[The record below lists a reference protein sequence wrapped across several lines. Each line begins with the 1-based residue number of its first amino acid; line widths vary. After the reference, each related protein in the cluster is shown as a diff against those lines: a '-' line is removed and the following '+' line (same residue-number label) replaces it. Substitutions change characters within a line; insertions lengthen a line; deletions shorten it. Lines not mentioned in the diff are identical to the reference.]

1 MRHKLALLLL
11 ALVTLAFPAHLA
23 WAQKAQVTC
32 GLTTDVV
39 EVGEGFYVELR
50 ASVEGGGNATSPN
63 LVAPPAFSVS
73 GPSTTT
79 TGMSMSF
86 GQGRTQMR
94 RTFTARWFVVA
105 NETGSFTLSNPT
117 IVVDGNV
124 VTASGQLKIKVVPVG
139 QGPKKPQ
146 VSRRSSPFGG
156 FGSFFGPNLSPGFNT
171 PFFEDDE
178 VDDPT
183 ELEPKARELM
193 MKDEPDPW
201 VFLRVMADKDV
212 AMVGEQVT
220 LSYYVYF
227 RADMKLTSQREPPLT
242 DFLRMD
248 LERTP
253 TDPPLITAVGKW
265 RYHVKLLDQVAVFP
279 LRAGKLH
286 VGEIEAT
293 FTGQRFGNR
302 ELERKSNDLVLDVR
316 EPPLED
322 RPTGYRVGDVGKF
335 RMQAE
340 VKPRE
345 TTAGDTVAVLVRV
358 SGRGML
364 PSQLLVPERA
374 GIEWLKPEKKDDISV
389 GGGRVGGWRSF
400 GYAVRIQEEG
410 KVDLGTIELPYWDPS
425 RNQYEVATAELG
437 EITVKPAAA
446 PAPSASASSEGDDP
460 DDPFRKLPAPRA
472 ELSAF
477 EPRGDESFDPQTLWA
492 LVLAPPIGVAVAQ
505 LGAGAVA
512 TARRRRRDRKDDPA
526 VLARQALADAKREQD
541 AKDAAAAVERAVHL
555 ALESATGLK
564 TRGILLDELEGELTS
579 KGLENADASEA
590 VALLSACSALRFEPD
605 PDEAAGVDLVARAR
619 KLLRVL
625 LG

>member
-1 MRHKLALLLL
+1 MRSKLVLCLL
-11 ALVTLAFPAHLA
+11 ALSSLVLPTSWA
-23 WAQKAQVTC
+23 WAQKAQVTA

-50 ASVEGGGNATSPN
+50 ASVEGGANAGSPN
-63 LVAPPAFSVS
+63 LVAPAAFSVS

-105 NETGSFTLSNPT
+105 NQTGSFTLNNPT
-117 IVVDGNV
+117 VIVDGDV
-124 VTASGQLKIKVVPVG
+124 VTASGQLKVKVVPVG
-139 QGPKKPQ
+139 QGPQKPKP
-146 VSRRSSPFGG
+146 SRRSSPFGG
-156 FGSFFGPNLSPGFNT
+156 FGSFFGPNFSPGLNAPLFD
-171 PFFEDDE
+171 DDE

-193 MKDEPDPW
+193 MKEEPDPW
-201 VFLRVMADKDV
+201 VFLRVMADKSE

-248 LERTP
+248 LDRTP

-279 LRAGKLH
+279 LRAGELH
-286 VGEIEAT
+286 VGEIAAT
-293 FTGQRFGNR
+293 FTGRRFGNR
-302 ELERKSNDLVLDVR
+302 ELSRKSNDLVIDVR
-316 EPPLED
+316 EPPLEG
-322 RPTGYRVGDVGKF
+322 RPAGYRVGDVGKF

-340 VKPRE
+340 VKPRQ

-374 GIEWLKPEKKDDISV
+374 GIEWLKPEKKDNISV

-400 GYAVRIQEEG
+400 GYAVRIQQEG

-425 RNQYEVATAELG
+425 RKRYEVATAELG
-437 EITVKPAAA
+437 EITVKPAAT
-446 PAPSASASSEGDDP
+446 PAPSASASPDEGDP
-460 DDPFRKLPAPRA
+460 DDPFSKLPAPRA

-477 EPRGDESFDPQTLWA
+477 ESRGDDSFDPRQLWA
-492 LVLAPPIGVAVAQ
+492 LVLAPPIGVAIAQ

-512 TARRRRRDRKDDPA
+512 TARRRRRNRKDDPA
-526 VLARQALADAKREQD
+526 VLARQALADAKAGAD

-564 TRGILLDELEGELTS
+564 TRGVLLDELDEALTDERLD
-579 KGLENADASEA
+579 GAEAREA
-590 VALLSACSALRFEPD
+590 VDLLSACSALRFDPD
-605 PDEAAGVDLVARAR
+605 PDEAAGGDLVARAR
-619 KLLRVL
+619 KLLRAL
-625 LG
+625 LA

>member
-1 MRHKLALLLL
+1 MRQKLALLLVAMMAMVL
-11 ALVTLAFPAHLA
+11 PVRLS
-23 WAQKAQVTC
+23 WAQKVQVTA
-32 GLTTDVV
+32 GLTADVV

-50 ASVEGGGNATSPN
+50 ASVEGGGSATSPN
-63 LVAPPAFSVS
+63 LVVPPSFSVS

-105 NETGSFTLSNPT
+105 NQTGTFTLSNPT
-117 IVVDGNV
+117 VIVDGNV
-124 VTASGQLKIKVVPVG
+124 VTASGKLKVKVVPVG
-139 QGPKKPQ
+139 QGPKKPKA
-146 VSRRSSPFGG
+146 SPRSSPFGG

-201 VFLRVMADKDV
+201 VFLRVMADKER

-248 LERTP
+248 LDRTP

-286 VGEIEAT
+286 VGELAAT
-293 FTGQRFGNR
+293 FTGRRFGSR
-302 ELERKSNDLVLDVR
+302 ELARTSNDLVLDIR
-316 EPPLED
+316 EPPLEG
-322 RPTGYRVGDVGKF
+322 RPSGYRVGDVGKF

-345 TTAGDTVAVLVRV
+345 TTVGDTVAVLVRV

-364 PSQLLVPERA
+364 PSELLVPERA
-374 GIEWLKPEKKDDISV
+374 GVEWLKPEKKDHISV
-389 GGGRVGGWRSF
+389 AGGRVGGWRSF
-400 GYAVRIQEEG
+400 GYAVRILEEG

-425 RNQYEVATAELG
+425 R
-437 EITVKPAAA
+437 
-446 PAPSASASSEGDDP
+446 
-460 DDPFRKLPAPRA
+460 
-472 ELSAF
+472 
-477 EPRGDESFDPQTLWA
+477 
-492 LVLAPPIGVAVAQ
+492 
-505 LGAGAVA
+505 
-512 TARRRRRDRKDDPA
+512 
-526 VLARQALADAKREQD
+526 
-541 AKDAAAAVERAVHL
+541 
-555 ALESATGLK
+555 
-564 TRGILLDELEGELTS
+564 
-579 KGLENADASEA
+579 
-590 VALLSACSALRFEPD
+590 
-605 PDEAAGVDLVARAR
+605 
-619 KLLRVL
+619 
-625 LG
+625 